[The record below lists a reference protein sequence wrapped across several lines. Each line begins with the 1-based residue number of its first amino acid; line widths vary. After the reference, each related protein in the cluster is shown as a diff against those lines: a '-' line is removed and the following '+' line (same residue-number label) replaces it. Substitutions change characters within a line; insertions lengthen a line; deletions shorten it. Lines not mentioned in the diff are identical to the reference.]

1 MLRNLMIFKNIEV
14 FQGYF
19 KDLGSEDIR
28 ATVVKRGWHHFN
40 MQSIVFVAGL
50 FIFNSLDMPDVV
62 TYLGLGFI
70 VFATFIYFNTQ
81 RNIKF
86 SEQI

>member
-1 MLRNLMIFKNIEV
+1 MQSFFWFFKNRYY
-14 FQGYF
+14 FQKYF
-19 KDLGSEDIR
+19 KNSNDVKRSVIR
-28 ATVVKRGWHHFN
+28 RGWHHFN

-50 FIFNSLDMPDVV
+50 VIFNSLEMLDVV

-70 VFATFIYFNTQ
+70 SFTTLIYFNTQ

-86 SEQI
+86 SEKING